1 MKITKTLMLA
11 SLVAA
16 GLMTGLSLQA
26 QDAPKDK
33 PPGEQAAPGRARPD
47 FAKELNLTEDQKPK
61 FQAIMKGAQE
71 KRKALREDTALS
83 QEDKKAKSKAIQAD
97 VTKQMKELLTAE
109 QFAKWEKMAPGRGR
123 PPGGAPAGE
132 KPAKKE

>member
-1 MKITKTLMLA
+1 MLA
-11 SLVAA
+11 SVIAA

-33 PPGEQAAPGRARPD
+33 PPGEQAGPGRGRPD

-61 FQAIMKGAQE
+61 FQAIMKGAAE
-71 KRKALREDTALS
+71 KRRALREDTNLS
-83 QEDKKAKSKAIQAD
+83 QEEKKAKGKAIQED

-109 QFAKWEKMAPGRGR
+109 QFAKWEKMGPGRGR
-123 PPGGAPAGE
+123 PPGGPAGE
-132 KPAKKE
+132 KGPKKTE